1 MGTAAQAV
9 WDACC
14 ALTDYVRVMS
24 DGTFEGSVDHYLKQT
39 PKGCRGVP
47 TRKHGFGESEATMN
61 QYGADRIFP
70 VPTSVDP
77 SGTAT
82 MTAHFKLAVI
92 GRFTPRLYYLDR
104 VRQDGKVYIGY
115 IGRHLRNTQTN

>member
-1 MGTAAQAV
+1 
-9 WDACC
+9 
-14 ALTDYVRVMS
+14 
-24 DGTFEGSVDHYLKQT
+24 
-39 PKGCRGVP
+39 
-47 TRKHGFGESEATMN
+47 
-61 QYGADRIFP
+61 
-70 VPTSVDP
+70 
-77 SGTAT
+77 